1 MIRHHT
7 DNIICLPQ
15 AEQAVTGSSVVESTA
30 NNSAFLES
38 EFRYVLFP
46 VIYTVIVVLGFFAN
60 VYILFI
66 LWCLR
71 GAKAMGEI
79 RIYMTNLTIADL
91 LYVCTLPFWIGYY
104 IRDGNWVYSEFM
116 CQVSGSLYYINTYGS
131 ILFLGA
137 ISFNRYLAVTRPLD
151 VASSDH
157 RCRGIVVC
165 VVIWLFIVSIS
176 IPNMTQKGTH
186 VDSDNFNRCF
196 EGYHN
201 ETNDEK
207 RKVAVTHFLII
218 GMFFVV
224 FSFVVVFNFLI
235 AQALLYQKIPQSEF
249 HSQKVQSSISRKS
262 NRTISTSR
270 KKPRGMKRRAL
281 QMLLAVVGVFV
292 LCFLPHHIIQ
302 GPWALAV
309 LNITEGWGHMDWDQ
323 DTRQSLNDAHQ
334 IALALM
340 SLNSIFDPVVYY
352 FATRKFQKL
361 IVAHFKKLVKGEG
374 CSHTVTSHVSLDSRD
389 QSQRLHSIHH
399 EPREE

>member
-1 MIRHHT
+1 MS
-7 DNIICLPQ
+7 
-15 AEQAVTGSSVVESTA
+15 AEQAVTGTSVVESTA
-30 NNSAFLES
+30 NSTFLDS
-38 EFRYVLFP
+38 KFRYVLFP
-46 VIYTVIVVLGFFAN
+46 VIYAIIVVLGFFAN
-60 VYILFI
+60 IYILFV

-79 RIYMTNLTIADL
+79 RIYMINLTIADV

-104 IRDGNWVYSEFM
+104 LHEGNWVYGEFM
-116 CQVSGSLYYINTYGS
+116 CQVSGSFYYINTYGS

-151 VASSDH
+151 MASSDH

-165 VVIWLFIVSIS
+165 VVIWTFTVSIS

-186 VDSDNFNRCF
+186 VDSDNFTRCF

-201 ETNDEK
+201 ETNDDK
-207 RKVAVTHFLII
+207 RKVAITHFLII

-224 FSFVVVFNFLI
+224 FVLVVVFNVLI
-235 AQALLYQKIPQSEF
+235 AWALLNQKTPQSEF
-249 HSQKVQSSISRKS
+249 RSKTIISRKS
-262 NRTISTSR
+262 NRALSTSC

-309 LNITEGWGHMDWDQ
+309 LNITDGWGHMDWDQ
-323 DTRQSLNDAHQ
+323 DARQSLNDAHQ

-361 IVAHFKKLVKGEG
+361 IVTHFKKLVKGES
-374 CSHTVTSHVSLDSRD
+374 CSHTVTSHVSIDSRD
-389 QSQRLHSIHH
+389 QSQKLHSIHH
-399 EPREE
+399 QPKEE